1 MRLYIMRHGETDSNK
16 AKRLQGR
23 ADNPLNENGIRL
35 AREVGERL
43 ADIKFSLWISSP
55 LKRAV
60 ETGEAVL
67 SKNRVSGTV
76 PFETDE
82 RIVEISFGSWEGLGC
97 GRDNFELDCDNFS
110 DFYRDP
116 ELVSF
121 PSDAESVSSV
131 KKRTLDFL
139 RSTVLREDFKTGE
152 DGLEKN
158 ILITTHGFAMRA
170 LLNSLYEN
178 KGDFWQGRVPANC
191 AVNIVEADNFG
202 NTELSARDLILYDSR
217 ELKDYFRP

>member
-1 MRLYIMRHGETDSNK
+1 M
-16 AKRLQGR
+16 
-23 ADNPLNENGIRL
+23 
-35 AREVGERL
+35 
-43 ADIKFSLWISSP
+43 
-55 LKRAV
+55 
-60 ETGEAVL
+60 
-67 SKNRVSGTV
+67 
-76 PFETDE
+76 
-82 RIVEISFGSWEGLGC
+82 
-97 GRDNFELDCDNFS
+97 
-110 DFYRDP
+110 
-116 ELVSF
+116 
-121 PSDAESVSSV
+121 
-131 KKRTLDFL
+131 

-158 ILITTHGFAMRA
+158 NLITTHGFAMRA